1 MSADATVAGA
11 KARTPKVS
19 YGGQAV
25 LEGVMMRGRTFMS
38 VAVRAPDKNIVITS
52 KPLPKHLYGG
62 IIQKIPLVRGMTMLW
77 DALGLGMQAL
87 MFSADVQMAAE
98 SASGSPSVNGGQAT
112 EQATTRRTSEP
123 ASLSKPLAWT
133 TVVIALAF
141 GIGVFFVTPLAVVG
155 LAERVL
161 GGANTFWSNLA
172 EGLIRLGL
180 LVGYVALIGMMPD
193 VKRVYAYHGAEHM
206 TIHAWEHNDPLDP
219 SHVGKYSPA
228 HPRCGT
234 AFLLEVVAISIVL
247 FAILGTPDWWL
258 RVLSRILLIPVIAG
272 IAYELLRLGGK
283 YPDSAFMKVIVAP
296 GLLLQALTTR
306 YPDESQMEVAI
317 ASMNEL
323 LEREGDR
330 QPNAKGE
337 FTEVTLDELPAP
349 IPPLLPPSIG

>member
-1 MSADATVAGA
+1 VTSQAAVEASGTPRS
-11 KARTPKVS
+11 RTPKIS

-38 VAVRAPDKNIVITS
+38 VAVRAPDSTIKVQS
-52 KPLPKHLYGG
+52 RPLPMHLYGG
-62 IIQKIPLVRGMTMLW
+62 IIQKIPLVRGITMLW

-87 MFSADVQMAAE
+87 MYSADIQMAAQLE
-98 SASGSPSVNGGQAT
+98 EEGEANRASGGSSKDGTAPTASAAS
-112 EQATTRRTSEP
+112 EEP

-133 TVVIALAF
+133 TVGIALIF

-155 LAERVL
+155 VAEHVL
-161 GGANTFWSNLA
+161 GGASSFWSNLA
-172 EGLIRLGL
+172 EGLIRLCL

-219 SHVGKYSPA
+219 AHVGKYPPA

-247 FAILGTPDWWL
+247 FAVLGTPDWWL

-272 IAYELLRLGGK
+272 IAYELLRLGGR
-283 YPDSAFMKVIVAP
+283 YPDSAFMKAIVAP

-323 LEREGDR
+323 LDREGETR
-330 QPNAKGE
+330 
-337 FTEVTLDELPAP
+337 AP
-349 IPPLLPPSIG
+349 VGAR